1 MALSLGQRAPEFS
14 LPGTDGKT
22 YTLDGLRSAK
32 VVVVIFSCNHCPY
45 VQAYEGRMMA
55 MQREYQGRGVQVVA
69 INANDAVKY
78 PEDAFPEM
86 VKRAKALGYNFP
98 YLHDETQQVARA
110 YGAQRTPHVFVLDG
124 QRVLRYTGRIDD
136 NWESPEAVTSHDL
149 RDTLDALLEGRPVS
163 CQTPAVGCTVKWK

>member
-1 MALSLGQRAPEFS
+1 M
-14 LPGTDGKT
+14 
-22 YTLDGLRSAK
+22 
-32 VVVVIFSCNHCPY
+32 
-45 VQAYEGRMMA
+45 
-55 MQREYQGRGVQVVA
+55 VQVQHDTTSPRPYSR
-69 INANDAVKY
+69 IHLISGTRGFAVKY